1 MRSGQSD
8 VEVWQ
13 NLFVTFYRRGALL
26 ARVLAI
32 AVCLCPCLCPSVCHK
47 SGVPSK
53 RLDELSWVLVY
64 GSSLRLSH
72 AVFLKNIR
80 VSPKIMILRT
90 FGKFCFSIAI
100 VETYY
105 RLLILSTFLDKVDA
119 LSMIN

>member
-53 RLDELSWVLVY
+53 RLAELSWVFGVWEL
-64 GSSLRLSH
+64 SSFVARC
-72 AVFLKNIR
+72 VFKEHSGISKNNGT
-80 VSPKIMILRT
+80 PDFWKI
-90 FGKFCFSIAI
+90 
-100 VETYY
+100 
-105 RLLILSTFLDKVDA
+105 LLQHCDRRNVLSTSRIVDFSYCR
-119 LSMIN
+119 LF